1 MSPVIPAS
9 LACGPQV
16 VLSRTGA
23 VISVA
28 LALSCGFFDVHFNVS
43 QWQCAARAA
52 TVVTDWISMDIC
64 ASHGHFALVL
74 TRLVR
79 FYRIRMKAL
88 RAGTVTNW
96 GIRT

>member
-1 MSPVIPAS
+1 MSPVIHAS
-9 LACGPQV
+9 LACGSQV

-43 QWQCAARAA
+43 QWQCAARAVA
-52 TVVTDWISMDIC
+52 VATDWISMDIY

-74 TRLVR
+74 MRLVR
-79 FYRIRMKAL
+79 FYRYPIKAL